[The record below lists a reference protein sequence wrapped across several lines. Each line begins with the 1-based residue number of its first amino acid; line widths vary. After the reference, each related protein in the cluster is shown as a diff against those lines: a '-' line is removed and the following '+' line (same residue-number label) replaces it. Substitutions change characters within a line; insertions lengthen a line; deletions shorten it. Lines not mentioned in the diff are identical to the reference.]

1 MEFANIIAREAD
13 SLPLEKQAEV
23 LDFIEFLKVK
33 QSRADDASTPGTP
46 GEIEAFFRSCKV
58 DTSGFKFGRD
68 EANAR

>member
-1 MEFANIIAREAD
+1 MQYADIIAREAD

-33 QSRADDASTPGTP
+33 QSRTGDASTPRTTE
-46 GEIEAFFRSCKV
+46 EIEAFFRSFNV
-58 DTSGFKFGRD
+58 DTSEYKFDRE